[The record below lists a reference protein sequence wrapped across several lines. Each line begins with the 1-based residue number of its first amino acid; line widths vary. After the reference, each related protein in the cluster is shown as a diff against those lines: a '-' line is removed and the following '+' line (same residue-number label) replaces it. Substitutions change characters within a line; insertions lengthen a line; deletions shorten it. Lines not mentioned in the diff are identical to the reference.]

1 MRNYY
6 LKIINRE
13 TAIMSAN
20 PEFPDFSITNLNPT
34 ERQIIK
40 FVFRWNKSMLPN
52 TSDIATELNLPP
64 STVSSTLK
72 RMKETGISNKGSKKS
87 SPRRRNSDIAK
98 LIEWEPHHGVVLTDF
113 GKKVAEHIEHHHLVM
128 VLFFQESL
136 GIDFEEAHQESE
148 LLGIVLSCKLKN
160 IIMEK
165 YNFNIS
171 TWDKKCICPDDA
183 AKGCV
188 LAV

>member
-1 MRNYY
+1 
-6 LKIINRE
+6 
-13 TAIMSAN
+13 MSAN

-113 GKKVAEHIEHHHLVM
+113 GKKVAEHIEHHHHVM
-128 VLFFQESL
+128 ELYLHESL

-160 IIMEK
+160 IFMEK